1 MNKGLFYHL
10 VITFAAF
17 FFWLF
22 IVGDTEVTIEARF
35 GLFVM
40 ILCCNVMAWMMFYEN
55 IYDQKIKLW

>member
-10 VITFAAF
+10 VITLVAF
-17 FFWLF
+17 FFWMF
-22 IVGDTEVTIEARF
+22 IVGDTEVTREDRF